1 MAHLLGNRA
10 RSSALALLL
19 IGLTTT
25 GCLGDGSTDVAQGGA
40 VRIATDSVPTSWDR
54 SALLSVQ
61 VPDGAIGVG
70 WTSDAEVVASLR
82 DLDDEQVEAADDE
95 TSLVAVSVA
104 LDSSAVLAP
113 APARQAVAG
122 EPERE
127 VALMSGGERTELDV
141 GSLASG
147 QVLVA
152 GVADASDIALEVTYD
167 GVTQVAGPQPDERDV
182 PPQAQT
188 LYDGHP
194 ADSSS
199 IRCRPAAADVS
210 CRAEVTWL
218 PWVASAGWAPEGL
231 LWPVIRVEGAWPGSG
246 GAPTLEATLDGQ
258 SALDEQDLG
267 APDEGFNRLL
277 VFRASINHSPE
288 LSLVVTGAQGDTV
301 TGDVTLLALR

>member
-1 MAHLLGNRA
+1 VAHLLGNRV
-10 RSSALALLL
+10 RSTALALLL
-19 IGLTTT
+19 VGLTTT
-25 GCLGDGSTDVAQGGA
+25 GCLGDGSTDVAQGAA

-54 SALLSVQ
+54 SSLLSVQ
-61 VPDGAIGVG
+61 VPDGALGVG
-70 WTSDAEVVASLR
+70 WTSDADVVGSLR
-82 DLDDEQVEAADDE
+82 DLDDQQVEAADDG

-104 LDSSAVLAP
+104 LDTSAVLAP
-113 APARQAVAG
+113 APARQAVVG

-127 VALMSGGERTELDV
+127 VALLSGGERTELDV

-167 GVTQVAGPQPDERDV
+167 GVTQVAGPQPDQREV

-199 IRCRPAAADVS
+199 IECRPAADDVS

-218 PWVASAGWAPEGL
+218 PWVATAGWAAEGQ
-231 LWPVIRVEGAWPGSG
+231 LWPVVRVEGSWPGSG
-246 GAPTLEATLDGQ
+246 GAPSVEARFDGQ
-258 SALDEQDLG
+258 SALDRQDLG
-267 APDEGFNRLL
+267 APDEGFNQLL
-277 VFRASINHSPE
+277 VFPETFQHSSR

-301 TGDVTLLALR
+301 TGAVTLLALR